1 MAVSEAVQVF
11 ALALP
16 AAVPIMFVAPPM
28 RPSRPFYS
36 PECVEGGSYEAAV
49 VRPGLPE
56 KV

>member
-1 MAVSEAVQVF
+1 VAVSEAVQGF

-16 AAVPIMFVAPPM
+16 SAVPIMFVAPPM
-28 RPSRPFYS
+28 HPSRPFYS
-36 PECVEGGSYEAAV
+36 PERVEGGFYELAV